1 MGRFDQMKVW
11 IDIDNAPQAR
21 YLPPLAREFERAGC
35 EILLTARAS
44 DETLTILESE
54 GMQFQTVGSSFG
66 QGALHKAYGLSGRI
80 LKLIKF
86 AARHGPVDLVV
97 TGSRAATTA
106 ARTLGVSSF
115 IILDY
120 EYVNLFFYRWARS
133 NVVYPSVISGAL
145 LRDRGVDE
153 RRLLPFDGLK
163 EDFTFAHVDL
173 ESVKP
178 YPFLNGDVSR
188 PPVRVLVRPP
198 AEESHYYDAES
209 LQLSMALL
217 RHLGAE
223 EVEVVYT
230 PRYARQI
237 DYLDVVPRWT
247 KPPVVLE
254 KPVPNVELLKAV
266 DVVISAGGTMIREAA
281 FLGVPA
287 YSIFR
292 SRVGAV
298 DRYLASTGR
307 LTLLRSSAD
316 FSGLSFQ
323 HRRSLDPLRQGSS
336 VIEGVADVI
345 LNHRRDERASAPN
358 RRPGRRGRSNMRS
371 LRRPDGG

>member
-1 MGRFDQMKVW
+1 MKVW

-21 YLPPLAREFERAGC
+21 YLLPLAREFERVGC

-44 DETLTILESE
+44 DETLAILESE
-54 GMQFQTVGSSFG
+54 AVQFQTVGSSFG
-66 QGALHKAYGLSGRI
+66 QGTLHKAYGLSGRI

-86 AARHGPVDLVV
+86 VGRQGSVDLLV

-106 ARTLGVSSF
+106 ARMLRVSSF

-145 LRDRGVDE
+145 LQDRGVGE

-173 ESVKP
+173 GSVKP
-178 YPFLNGDVSR
+178 YPFLNGDASS
-188 PPVRVLVRPP
+188 PVRVLVRPP

-223 EVEVVYT
+223 DVEVVYA

-237 DYLDVVPRWT
+237 DYLGAVPRWT
-247 KPPVVLE
+247 RPPVVLE
-254 KPVPNVELLKAV
+254 RPVPNVELLKAV
-266 DVVISAGGTMIREAA
+266 DLVISAGGTMIREAA

-298 DRYLASTGR
+298 DRYLASAGR
-307 LTLLRSSAD
+307 LTLLRSSTE
-316 FSGLSFQ
+316 FNSLSLQ

-336 VIEGVADVI
+336 VIERVADVI
-345 LNHRRDERASAPN
+345 LSHRQEEEASSSAQ
-358 RRPGRRGRSNMRS
+358 RTRRRGRPKIRS